1 MNTQET
7 KQELINKLK
16 GEIFELIKLKIP
28 HSFVLVKSHS
38 FLGIDYISIILSV
51 SDHEINRVEH
61 QFPQKVVLH
70 LNVFENNRLDMELRA
85 VENRIYRNIRPDDP
99 REKFLV
105 MVGVKIPFRKPK
117 NEKAAVMKAIEK
129 YCDSYIQTLKDNLP
143 ELRYKDIVD
152 YNKVINL

>member
-38 FLGIDYISIILSV
+38 FLGIDYIRIILSV

-99 REKFLV
+99 REKFLA